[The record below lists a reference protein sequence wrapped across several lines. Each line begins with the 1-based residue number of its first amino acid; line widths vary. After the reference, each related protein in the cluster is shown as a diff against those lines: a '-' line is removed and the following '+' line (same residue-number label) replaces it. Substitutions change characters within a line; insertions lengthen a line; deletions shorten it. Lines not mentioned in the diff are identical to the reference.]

1 MGGSAA
7 MREILFRGQTIS
19 TNEWVQGG
27 YFNIGPR
34 TFIVVVNGKDYKPY
48 EVHPNSVGQYIGQ
61 NDVVGDRIFDGDI
74 VYVPS
79 EDEYA
84 NIFWNEETSSFIL
97 GFDCWCGDFDYFHG
111 AELEIRGNTFA
122 ERWFEA

>member
-1 MGGSAA
+1 

-27 YFNIGPR
+27 YFNIGSR

-48 EVHPNSVGQYIGQ
+48 EVHPNSVGQYIDDTDLSGTK
-61 NDVVGDRIFDGDI
+61 IFEGDI
-74 VYVPS
+74 VYVTA

-84 NIFWNEETSSFIL
+84 NIYWNEETGSFTIA
-97 GFDCWCGDFDYFHG
+97 FDDWCSDFDHFYGH
-111 AELEIRGNTFA
+111 ELEIRGNTFD
-122 ERWFEA
+122 ERWYEA